1 MDISM
6 GLDPEQEDIM
16 DGQSF
21 LECINS
27 GSIAPLLEFDS
38 DESDMEDVSRAEVRR
53 TLSEEEVGDCTML
66 LEASRAHQL
75 CLEESHPRDDSD
87 EDVHAMSSDDDSL
100 GSDGS
105 TDGEEK
111 CCLQLLINL

>member
-1 MDISM
+1 MQ
-6 GLDPEQEDIM
+6 LHPHP
-16 DGQSF
+16 
-21 LECINS
+21 N
-27 GSIAPLLEFDS
+27 
-38 DESDMEDVSRAEVRR
+38 
-53 TLSEEEVGDCTML
+53 GDACSLKL